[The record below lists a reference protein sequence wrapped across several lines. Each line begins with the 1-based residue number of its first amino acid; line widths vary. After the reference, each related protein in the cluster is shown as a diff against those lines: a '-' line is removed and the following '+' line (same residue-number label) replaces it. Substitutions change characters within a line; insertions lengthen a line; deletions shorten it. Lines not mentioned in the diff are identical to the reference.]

1 MKMKCSAAVVCRGAR
16 SRTCC
21 VEDERGAKV
30 TVCEKGGEGR
40 WGLLMAA
47 RDERDEWFSHWL
59 IKWLWLT
66 GWKKNYFQM
75 GEGSQWKLSLC
86 FFFSYPFFCLSTLP
100 FQSLSATRT
109 SFFWCRLMTLFVYW
123 QNSFISMCSYVR
135 ITRHRNVTRDYC
147 CGTTVECTWKYFF
160 VDKNLQWHEERD
172 F

>member
-1 MKMKCSAAVVCRGAR
+1 MKCSAAVVCRGAR

-21 VEDERGAKV
+21 VLDVRGAKV
-30 TVCEKGGEGR
+30 TVCETGGEGR

-66 GWKKNYFQM
+66 GWKK
-75 GEGSQWKLSLC
+75 KLLPDGGRKPKIAVPLLL
-86 FFFSYPFFCLSTLP
+86 FFFSYPFFCRSTLW

-135 ITRHRNVTRDYC
+135 ITRHRNVTRNIA
-147 CGTTVECTWKYFF
+147 VEP
-160 VDKNLQWHEERD
+160 Q
-172 F
+172 